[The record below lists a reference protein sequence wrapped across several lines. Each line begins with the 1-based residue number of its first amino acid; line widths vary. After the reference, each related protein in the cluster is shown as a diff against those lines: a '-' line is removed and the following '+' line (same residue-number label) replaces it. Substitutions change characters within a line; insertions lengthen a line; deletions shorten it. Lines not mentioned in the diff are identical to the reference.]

1 MTTVD
6 YPAVAVIGPTGSG
19 KSRLGLELATRFQGE
34 IISCD
39 ALQIYRHM
47 DIGTAKASVDERRAV
62 AHHMLDLIEPCESF
76 SAGDYQRL
84 GRKALGEIRSR
95 SRIPFVVGGS
105 GFYLRALIEGLF
117 EGPGRNE
124 DLRTRMRSMI
134 DRYGARRLHKVLR
147 RVDAE
152 SAARIMEKDSERIIR
167 ALEVFFE
174 TQSPMSWWQRKPRE
188 ALHGFRWLKLGI
200 SWPRA
205 KLYSRIDTRV
215 EEMVRAGF
223 SEEVRSL
230 LERYTGDCQ
239 ALKAIGYSQ
248 MAEYLAGGC
257 SMQEA
262 IEETQRASRRYAKRQ
277 LTWFRSDPEI
287 MWLDG
292 SVWDALMHQAEAR
305 LRRFLCDHA

>member
-19 KSRLGLELATRFQGE
+19 KSRLGLELAARFRGE

-47 DIGTAKASVDERRAV
+47 DIGTAKASGEERRAV

-84 GRKALGEIRSR
+84 GRKAMGDIRSR
-95 SRIPFVVGGS
+95 DRIPFVVGGS

-124 DLRTRMRSMI
+124 ALRTRMRGMI
-134 DRYGARRLHKVLR
+134 NRYGARRLHRVLR
-147 RVDAE
+147 RVDEE
-152 SAARIMEKDSERIIR
+152 SATRIMENDSERVIR
-167 ALEVFFE
+167 ALEVFFA
-174 TQSPMSWWQRKPRE
+174 TRSPMSRWQRKPRE
-188 ALHGFRWLKLGI
+188 TLRGFRWLKLGI
-200 SWPRA
+200 SWPRET
-205 KLYSRIDTRV
+205 LYDRIDARV
-215 EEMVRAGF
+215 EEMIHAGF
-223 SEEVRSL
+223 PEEVRSL
-230 LERYTGDCQ
+230 LERYSINCQ
-239 ALKAIGYSQ
+239 SLKAIGYSQ
-248 MAEYLAGGC
+248 MAEYIAGSC

-262 IEETQRASRRYAKRQ
+262 VEDTQRASRHYAKRQ

-287 MWLDG
+287 IWLDG
-292 SVWDALMHQAEAR
+292 SDWDALVEEAEAR
-305 LRRFLCDHA
+305 LRRFLQDHA